1 MALEYTNTNRF
12 GGVTTNEAYPFTDM
26 KGSTTQCAENGSYPL
41 AVVVPDLALVV
52 SSEWPED
59 SNERILQVKTALVQQ
74 PLVVV
79 MNADCTLFNNYGGGI
94 ITDDKN
100 CACNDGSC
108 LDHALLMV
116 GYDDTSSPPSF
127 EIKNS
132 WGTSWGEEGYFRVA
146 QTVDQET
153 MQYGLFG
160 LLYEVSTGID
170 VTNETAS
177 VPEASAAPSNIQAG
191 ATWIVAVSG
200 IVITFLSDF

>member
-1 MALEYTNTNRF
+1 MDST
-12 GGVTTNEAYPFTDM
+12 
-26 KGSTTQCAENGSYPL
+26 GSTTPCAENGSYPL
-41 AVVVPDLALVV
+41 AVVVPNLALVV
-52 SSEWPED
+52 SSAGPED
-59 SNERILQVKTALVQQ
+59 VNQRLLQVKTALVQQ

-100 CACNDGSC
+100 CACNDASC
-108 LDHALLMV
+108 FDHAVLMV
-116 GYDDTSSPPSF
+116 GYDDTSSPPSLK
-127 EIKNS
+127 IKNS

-146 QTVDQET
+146 QTVDQST

-177 VPEASAAPSNIQAG
+177 VPSAAPSNIQDG

-200 IVITFLSDF
+200 IAITFLSAF